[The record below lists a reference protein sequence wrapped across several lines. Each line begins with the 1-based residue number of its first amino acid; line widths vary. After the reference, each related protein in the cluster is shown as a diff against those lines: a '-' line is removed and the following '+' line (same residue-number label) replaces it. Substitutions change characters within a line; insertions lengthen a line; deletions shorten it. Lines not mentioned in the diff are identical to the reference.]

1 MVRSGAAG
9 TAAGWVGEEVIDM
22 RDHKPVPPQRGTL
35 DEAMMSIGRYVV
47 ISMIFAIVLVVRDI
61 APFWCAFPMATVWMT
76 LHSAGYTLI
85 IQHRKDR

>member
-1 MVRSGAAG
+1 
-9 TAAGWVGEEVIDM
+9 
-22 RDHKPVPPQRGTL
+22 
-35 DEAMMSIGRYVV
+35 MMSIGRYVV